1 MDKICKIHKTKYNYI
16 CSKCLKPFLIKT
28 NFSSLEEI
36 RKYQIKN
43 AQKVKAKDKK
53 KKIYSVGII
62 KLKIL
67 KDFTHIGIIF
77 YDIIDHKIK
86 NSFFKSFE
94 PIFSKYFPSVLFLNQ
109 TEIYL
114 SLINKLNTSPDCYIL
129 NSSGQIHPYL
139 YGAACD
145 VGIHLKV
152 PVIGY
157 TKKLLFGQSILDKKK
172 HEIPGIYCKNQLIG
186 YAVPKQNSKKHFY
199 LSVGN
204 NISLQ
209 TALDIF
215 LKIEVKIFSRLN
227 NDLNNFIQRI

>member
-1 MDKICKIHKTKYNYI
+1 MNKICKIHKTKYNYI
-16 CSKCLKPFLIKT
+16 CPQCLKPFLIKT
-28 NFSSLEEI
+28 NFSNLEEI
-36 RKYQIKN
+36 RQYQMQN

-53 KKIYSVGII
+53 NKIDSVGII
-62 KLKIL
+62 KIKIFN
-67 KDFTHIGIIF
+67 DFAYIGIIF
-77 YDIIDHKIK
+77 YNIIEKKIK
-86 NSFFKSFE
+86 NYFFKSFE

-129 NSSGQIHPYL
+129 NSSGQIHPFL

-145 VGIHLKV
+145 VGLHLKI

-172 HEIPGIYCKNQLIG
+172 HVIPGIYCKNHLIG
-186 YAVPKQNSKKHFY
+186 FAVPKQNSKKYFY

-227 NDLNNFIQRI
+227 NDLNNFIQTI

>member
-1 MDKICKIHKTKYNYI
+1 
-16 CSKCLKPFLIKT
+16 
-28 NFSSLEEI
+28 LEEI
-36 RKYQIKN
+36 RQYQMQN

-53 KKIYSVGII
+53 NKIDSVGII
-62 KLKIL
+62 KIKIFN
-67 KDFTHIGIIF
+67 DFAYIGIIF
-77 YDIIDHKIK
+77 YNIIEKKIK
-86 NSFFKSFE
+86 NYFFKSFE

-145 VGIHLKV
+145 VGLHLKI

-172 HEIPGIYCKNQLIG
+172 HVIPGIYCKNHLIG
-186 YAVPKQNSKKHFY
+186 FAVPKQNSKKYFY

-227 NDLNNFIQRI
+227 NDLNNFIQTI